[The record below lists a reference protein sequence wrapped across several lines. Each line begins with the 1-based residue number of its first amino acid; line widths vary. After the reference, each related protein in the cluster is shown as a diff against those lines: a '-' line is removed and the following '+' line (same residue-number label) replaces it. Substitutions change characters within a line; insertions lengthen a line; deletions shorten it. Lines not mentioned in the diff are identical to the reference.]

1 MERRFRIV
9 MHAPLGTRKGKLCF
23 TRYGDSIC
31 GTLTLLGGSAPFTG
45 RMTDDGKMEFSGTL
59 ATRLHTFR
67 YIARGNIAGKA
78 LALQMTG
85 SRYSF
90 RVTGEETEEQEDNEI

>member
-1 MERRFRIV
+1 
-9 MHAPLGTRKGKLCF
+9 
-23 TRYGDSIC
+23 
-31 GTLTLLGGSAPFTG
+31 
-45 RMTDDGKMEFSGTL
+45 MEFSGTL